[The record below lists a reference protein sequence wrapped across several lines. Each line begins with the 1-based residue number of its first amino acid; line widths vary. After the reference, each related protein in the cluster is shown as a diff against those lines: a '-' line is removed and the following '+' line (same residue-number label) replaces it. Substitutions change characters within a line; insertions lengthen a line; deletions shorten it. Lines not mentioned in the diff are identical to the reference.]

1 VAKKTPDE
9 EPTGDLSIEG
19 EAPKKSKK
27 KLIIIM
33 GISVLLLAVLG
44 AGGFFGY
51 KWWMGKKAA
60 AGGDNATQ
68 QTAEAAHGEKKAEA
82 GPGEKKAEGGHGEK
96 GAAVEG
102 GGELVSISP
111 FLVNL
116 ADPQGRR
123 YLKLALDV
131 EVKDKLAADELN
143 KNMSKIKDSLLL
155 LLSSKTYE
163 DLASIENKILLKKE
177 IVERMT
183 LVLGEQK
190 VMRVYITEIVIQ

>member
-1 VAKKTPDE
+1 MAKNTSA
-9 EPTGDLSIEG
+9 EPSGDLAIDAA
-19 EAPKKSKK
+19 APKKSKK
-27 KLIIIM
+27 KLFIII
-33 GISVLLLAVLG
+33 GLSILLLGGLG
-44 AGGFFGY
+44 AGGFYFY
-51 KWWMGKKAA
+51 KNMGKKAA
-60 AGGDNATQ
+60 AGGDNATAQ
-68 QTAEAAHGEKKAEA
+68 KAETK
-82 GPGEKKAEGGHGEK
+82 PEGGHGSEK
-96 GAAVEG
+96 KDEKAAEHAALAPTDG
-102 GGELVSISP
+102 GGELVSIPP

-131 EVKDKLAADELN
+131 EVKDKAASDQLN
-143 KNMSKIKDSLLL
+143 KNMPKIKDALIL

-177 IVERMT
+177 IVERLT

>member
-1 VAKKTPDE
+1 MAKKTPDE

-27 KLIIIM
+27 KLIIII

-60 AGGDNATQ
+60 AGGDNATEQ
-68 QTAEAAHGEKKAEA
+68 KAEGA
-82 GPGEKKAEGGHGEK
+82 QGEKKAEGGHGEQKDEKKGEK

-102 GGELVSISP
+102 GGELVSIPP

>member
-1 VAKKTPDE
+1 MAKKPDA
-9 EPTGDLSIEG
+9 EPAADIAIDG

-27 KLIIIM
+27 KLILVI

-60 AGGDNATQ
+60 SAGGDNATEQ
-68 QTAEAAHGEKKAEA
+68 KADAGHGET
-82 GPGEKKAEGGHGEK
+82 KAEGGHGDKKDEK
-96 GAAVEG
+96 AGAAGPEG
-102 GGELVSISP
+102 GTELVSIPP

-123 YLKLALDV
+123 YLKLALDI
-131 EVKDKLAADELN
+131 EVKDKAAADALN
-143 KNMSKIKDSLLL
+143 KNMPKVKDALLL
-155 LLSSKTYE
+155 LLSSKTYD
-163 DLASIENKILLKKE
+163 DLASLENKILLKKE
-177 IVERMT
+177 IVERLT

-190 VMRVYITEIVIQ
+190 VSRVYITEIVIQ

>member
-1 VAKKTPDE
+1 MAKKAPVE
-9 EPTGDLSIEG
+9 EPTGDLSLEG
-19 EAPKKSKK
+19 EGPKKSKK
-27 KLIIIM
+27 KLIIII

-51 KWWMGKKAA
+51 KWWMGKKS
-60 AGGDNATQ
+60 AGGDNATEQ
-68 QTAEAAHGEKKAEA
+68 QAADAQGEKPAVGA
-82 GPGEKKAEGGHGEK
+82 PGEKKAEGGGDK
-96 GAAVEG
+96 GAVVEG
-102 GGELVSISP
+102 GGELVSIPP